1 MKLIKPSYLILN
13 QKPGLNGIYEQIE
26 LAGRTCYASEHN
38 IKYDE
43 EGHSTTAKD
52 FVDRMIKSGHL
63 AMLEHGTVYLKII
76 NTGDFLF
83 NYDRNQLEDEYI
95 DNPYSKVVFGKYPE
109 YNSYEEKLKSTQEI
123 YITTNYR
130 VLVENDWLNHL
141 QFLCEPTEFH
151 EKRVCVKFT
160 TDIGVSRE
168 LNRHRKNSMA
178 ESSTRYC
185 NYSKEKFEGEISI
198 CENQDIDI
206 DRVNFL
212 DEEYSLDELCEDCY
226 LAFNNEEVDTSKLF
240 TLAVKTSE
248 FVYMNL
254 IDKGWKP
261 EQARRVL
268 PLCTKTEVI
277 HTAFVSDWKHWFD
290 LRTKGTTGKPHPDL
304 LQLSIPLMEEFKNR
318 GLLNE

>member
-1 MKLIKPSYLILN
+1 MR
-13 QKPGLNGIYEQIE
+13 
-26 LAGRTCYASEHN
+26 A
-38 IKYDE
+38 
-43 EGHSTTAKD
+43 
-52 FVDRMIKSGHL
+52 
-63 AMLEHGTVYLKII
+63 
-76 NTGDFLF
+76 
-83 NYDRNQLEDEYI
+83 
-95 DNPYSKVVFGKYPE
+95 
-109 YNSYEEKLKSTQEI
+109 NSI
-123 YITTNYR
+123 
-130 VLVENDWLNHL
+130 
-141 QFLCEPTEFH
+141 
-151 EKRVCVKFT
+151 
-160 TDIGVSRE
+160 
-168 LNRHRKNSMA
+168 A

-185 NYSKEKFEGEISI
+185 NYSKEKFGGELSI

-212 DEEYSLDELCEDCY
+212 DEEYPLDELCEDCY
-226 LAFNNEEVDTSKLF
+226 LAFNNEGVDTSKLF

-277 HTAFVSDWKHWFD
+277 HTAFISDWKHWFD
-290 LRTKGTTGKPHPDL
+290 LRAKGTTGKPHPDL